1 MSVLEILK
9 YPDPLLKKKALP
21 VGIIDEGIEGLIN
34 SMVETMYAA
43 KGIGLAANQVGVDKR
58 VIVLDI
64 PEEEG
69 SGGKRSSIVCG
80 QSHNRINQGSGKNLI
95 VLINPEIVASEGK
108 TTYEEGCLSL
118 PGFTAEVKRFLKVR
132 VRGLDRWGKD
142 VEIEGEG
149 LLAIALQHEIDHL
162 EGILFI
168 DRLSR
173 LKRDIIKRKIAKTLE
188 VAL

>member
-21 VGIIDEGIEGLIN
+21 VGTIDEGIEDLIN
-34 SMVETMYAA
+34 NMVETMYAA

-58 VIVLDI
+58 VIVLDV

-69 SGGKRSSIVCG
+69 SGR
-80 QSHNRINQGSGKNLI
+80 NLI
-95 VLINPEIVASEGK
+95 VLINPEIVIAEGK

-142 VEIEGEG
+142 VEIEGGG

-173 LKRDIIKRKIAKTLE
+173 LKRDIIKRRIAKTLE

>member
-1 MSVLEILK
+1 MAVLEILK

-21 VGIIDEGIEGLIN
+21 VGTIDEGVEGLIN
-34 SMVETMYAA
+34 NMVETMYAA

-58 VIVLDI
+58 IIVLDV
-64 PEEEG
+64 PEE
-69 SGGKRSSIVCG
+69 
-80 QSHNRINQGSGKNLI
+80 NGSGKNLI
-95 VLINPEIVASEGK
+95 VLINPEIVVSEGK

-142 VEIEGEG
+142 VEIDGEG

-173 LKRDIIKRKIAKTLE
+173 LKRDIIKRKIAKTLK

>member
-1 MSVLEILK
+1 MSVLDILK
-9 YPDPLLKKKALP
+9 YPDPLLKKRALP
-21 VGIIDEGIEGLIN
+21 VGAIDEGIEDLIN
-34 SMVETMYAA
+34 NMVETMYAA
-43 KGIGLAANQVGVDKR
+43 RGIGLAANQVGVDKR
-58 VIVLDI
+58 VIVLDV
-64 PEEEG
+64 PEEGG
-69 SGGKRSSIVCG
+69 SGVNLPARQAGG
-80 QSHNRINQGSGKNLI
+80 QGSGKNLI
-95 VLINPEIVASEGK
+95 VLINPQIVASEGK

-118 PGFTAEVKRFLKVR
+118 PGFTAEVKRFSKVR
-132 VRGLDRWGKD
+132 VRGVDRGGKD

-173 LKRDIIKRKIAKTLE
+173 LKRDIIKRKIAKTLK